1 VSEPQV
7 EGAGRQVFSR
17 RTGLVMAAVGVLA
30 FCAFLTLLAYA
41 PDVQKDVFCRPNVYS
56 KCAVGFAG
64 LETVI
69 RQDGDPV
76 LVSRT
81 QLARGRASGLMIVT
95 PEPGRGADIG
105 SLGFSGPI
113 LVILP
118 KWAVAPDPDKLSWG
132 RKAGLIPAP
141 FMPKKDFLD
150 VVNVGRAAGV
160 GRPRLT
166 GAAGTLLEGM
176 TLTPGPIDQLQT
188 LQVKGW
194 VPVLTDDAGRVVMAQ
209 APSSRIFVL
218 ADPDLMNTQGLAN
231 LDTFGA
237 ALTLVRSLRSGE
249 GPVIFDLTL
258 DGYRIDRSALKLM
271 FDPPFLAVTL
281 CLAAAL
287 ALAGWQALYRFGPMH
302 RQGRAY
308 ALGKEGLADNSAQ
321 LIRLARREAKMAPR
335 YAALT
340 RSAAAKAVG
349 APRDLT
355 GEALTAF
362 LDRLSRQRG
371 VADSLAQLTGDAERV
386 RDRTGLKALALRL
399 YRWRVEMTR
408 ERH

>member
-1 VSEPQV
+1 
-7 EGAGRQVFSR
+7 
-17 RTGLVMAAVGVLA
+17 
-30 FCAFLTLLAYA
+30 
-41 PDVQKDVFCRPNVYS
+41 
-56 KCAVGFAG
+56 
-64 LETVI
+64 
-69 RQDGDPV
+69 
-76 LVSRT
+76 
-81 QLARGRASGLMIVT
+81 
-95 PEPGRGADIG
+95 
-105 SLGFSGPI
+105 
-113 LVILP
+113 
-118 KWAVAPDPDKLSWG
+118 
-132 RKAGLIPAP
+132 
-141 FMPKKDFLD
+141 
-150 VVNVGRAAGV
+150 
-160 GRPRLT
+160 
-166 GAAGTLLEGM
+166 M

-308 ALGKEGLADNSAQ
+308 ALGKDGLADNSAQ

>member
-1 VSEPQV
+1 MACCWAV
-7 EGAGRQVFSR
+7 
-17 RTGLVMAAVGVLA
+17 VMAAVGVLA

-41 PDVQKDVFCRPNVYS
+41 PDVQKDIFCRSNVYS
-56 KCAVGFAG
+56 KCAIGFAG
-64 LETVI
+64 LEAVI

-81 QLARGRASGLMIVT
+81 QLPRGRASGLMIVT
-95 PEPGRGADIG
+95 PEPQHGADVG
-105 SLGFSGPI
+105 SLGFGGPI

-118 KWAVAPDPDKLSWG
+118 KWLVAPDRDRMSWG
-132 RKAGLIPAP
+132 RKVGLIPVAA
-141 FMPKKDFLD
+141 MPKQDFLD
-150 VVNVGRAAGV
+150 VVTVSRAAGV
-160 GRPRLT
+160 SRPHLT
-166 GAAGTLLEGM
+166 GAAGTLLEGI
-176 TLTPGPIDQLQT
+176 TLTPGPVDQLQT

-194 VPVLTDDAGRVVMAQ
+194 IPVLTDDAGGVVMAQ

-231 LDTFGA
+231 LDTFAA
-237 ALTLVRSLRSGE
+237 ALTVVRSLRSGE

-258 DGYRIDRSALKLM
+258 DGYKIDRSALKLM

-281 CLAAAL
+281 CLIAAL
-287 ALAGWQALYRFGPMH
+287 ALAGWQALYRFGPLR
-302 RQGRAY
+302 RQARAY

-321 LIRLARREAKMAPR
+321 LIRLAHREAKMAPR
-335 YAALT
+335 YAVLT
-340 RSAAAKAVG
+340 RGAAAKAVG
-349 APRDLT
+349 APHDLA
-355 GEALTAF
+355 GEALIAF

-371 VADSLAQLTGDAERV
+371 VPDTLSQLTGEAERV
-386 RDRTGLKALALRL
+386 RDRAGLTALALRL